1 VANLQLS
8 TAPKFNSV
16 EKIGLASVAISYLA
30 ARIIQWILSLPVIF
44 GPDSHSFVPGPGLT
58 GVPNGYFGFEKVAL
72 TGEGVI
78 RPWTVTLPYAL
89 LGADFIRSFAQMLFS
104 AGAFLFLAWVLLR
117 VVRPRPLGL
126 VVALIALVISL
137 TTLVTSWDML
147 INRES
152 IAISLTSLFLAFS
165 VLSLVDLRWRV
176 YLGANLMALLLTITR
191 PTIAPLTVGVLAC
204 LLLIRLQSSTPATRH
219 TSLTTA
225 VVGGGLMLVTIA
237 YPAWMSNRIDASW
250 EQWYGHTMSETQF
263 GYVVSDYNPRADSLK
278 AALADSGAPR
288 CLIDSLPVYTGE
300 YLGAPWGFAAY
311 MRDTCPG
318 FQEWY
323 EENWPNWYYGYV
335 VKNPDYVGKLTISGL
350 PLALRTWDN
359 GATTSLLPASV
370 RNLVFP
376 EQAGEE
382 ELGTYDPLF
391 LYWSIVLGFGLT
403 LLILMRSRCRG
414 WFSKYW
420 QWIALIT
427 AITLGS
433 LVSIVVNLLLIPSYA
448 LETNRINVSTVLVLR
463 GVGLIAAAVL
473 VWRFTMSLRDV
484 RKLRNSVMSRGPDRT
499 VE

>member
-1 VANLQLS
+1 M
-8 TAPKFNSV
+8 APKFNNV
-16 EKIGLASVAISYLA
+16 ERIGLASAAVSYLV

-44 GPDSHSFVPGPGLT
+44 GPDSHSFVPGLGLT
-58 GVPNGYFGFEKVAL
+58 GAPNGYFGLEKVSL

-104 AGAFLFLAWVLLR
+104 AVAFLLLAWVLLR
-117 VVRPRPLGL
+117 VVRSRTLGL
-126 VVALIALVISL
+126 VLALIVLTISL

-165 VLSLVDLRWRV
+165 VLSLTDMRWRI
-176 YLGANLMALLLTITR
+176 YLGANLMALSLTITR

-204 LLLIRLQSSTPATRH
+204 LLLIRLRSSKVAPRRAL
-219 TSLTTA
+219 LTTT
-225 VVGGGLMLVTIA
+225 VVGIFLMLLTIV
-237 YPAWMSNRIDASW
+237 YPAWISSRMDASW

-263 GYVVSDYNPRADSLK
+263 GYVVSDYNPRAESLK
-278 AALADSGAPR
+278 VALADSGAPE
-288 CLIDSLPVYTGE
+288 CLTESLPVYTGE

-311 MRDTCPG
+311 MRDACPG
-318 FQEWY
+318 FEGWY
-323 EENWPNWYYGYV
+323 ENNWPNWYYRYV
-335 VKNPDYVGKLTISGL
+335 VSNPDYVGKLTISGL

-359 GATTSLLPASV
+359 GATTSLVPASV

-376 EQAGEE
+376 EQAGAE

-391 LYWSIVLGFGLT
+391 LYWSIVMGFVLT
-403 LLILMRSRCRG
+403 PLLLMRSRSRE
-414 WFSKYW
+414 WFSRYW
-420 QWIALIT
+420 RWVALV
-427 AITLGS
+427 AVITLGS
-433 LVSIVVNLLLIPSYA
+433 LASIVVNLLLIPSYP
-448 LETNRINVSTVLVLR
+448 LETNRINVSTVLILR

-473 VWRFTMSLRDV
+473 VWRFTMNLRDV
-484 RKLRNSVMSRGPDRT
+484 RKLRNSVTSREPDHT